1 MKSAEFILSAA
12 REDQFIRDRKKTVV
26 FAGRSNVGKSSV
38 INLLTG
44 RKNLAK
50 IGNTPG
56 KTAHVNYFLI
66 EGSYYFADL
75 PGYGYAKVSH
85 AEKLRWAAL
94 LEAFFSRPSGIT
106 LGVLVTDA
114 RHKPTAL
121 DIQMA
126 GVFRQ
131 AGTPFI
137 TLANKSDKLK
147 PSQLSSALKLIQE
160 TLALESVIPLSSVT
174 GMGKQ
179 EVLHELGIRLS
190 GDQ

>member
-1 MKSAEFILSAA
+1 MDARFVLSAA
-12 REDQFIRDRKKTVV
+12 RKDQFIRDGRGIAV

-66 EGSYYFADL
+66 GDTYYFADL

-85 AEKLRWAAL
+85 AEKMRWAAL
-94 LEAFFSRPSGIT
+94 LEAFFTEPERIT
-106 LGVLVTDA
+106 LGVLVVDA

-126 GVFRQ
+126 GLFQ
-131 AGTPFI
+131 KAGIPFI
-137 TLANKSDKLK
+137 TLANKADKLK
-147 PSQLSSALKLIQE
+147 PSQLPCALALIQE
-160 TLALESVIPLSSVT
+160 TLALETVIPLSSVT
-174 GMGKQ
+174 GMGKG
-179 EVLHELGIRLS
+179 EVLHEFRIRMP
-190 GDQ
+190 GGQ

>member
-1 MKSAEFILSAA
+1 MDATFILSAA
-12 REDQFIRDRKKTVV
+12 RKDQFIRDGRPAAV

-38 INLLTG
+38 INRLTG

-50 IGNTPG
+50 VGNTPG

-66 EGSYYFADL
+66 GGSYYIADL

-94 LEAFFSRPSGIT
+94 LEAFFAEPERMA

-121 DIQMA
+121 DLQMA
-126 GVFRQ
+126 GLFRK
-131 AGTPFI
+131 AEIPFI
-137 TLANKSDKLK
+137 TLANKADKLK
-147 PSQLSSALKLIQE
+147 PSRLPDALALIQE
-160 TLALESVIPLSSVT
+160 TLALETVIPFSSVT
-174 GMGKQ
+174 GLGKG
-179 EVLHELGIRLS
+179 EVLHEFRIRMP
-190 GDQ
+190 GGQ

>member
-1 MKSAEFILSAA
+1 MKPAEFVLSAA
-12 REDQFIRDRKKTVV
+12 REDQFIRDGRKTAV

-38 INLLTG
+38 INTLTG

-50 IGNTPG
+50 VGNTPG
-56 KTAHVNYFLI
+56 KTSHVNYFLI
-66 EGSYYFADL
+66 DNAYYYADL

-94 LEAFFSRPSGIT
+94 LESFFAEPDRID

-121 DIQMA
+121 DMQMA
-126 GVFRQ
+126 ALFRK
-131 AGTPFI
+131 ANTPFI
-137 TLANKSDKLK
+137 TLANKADKLK
-147 PSQLSSALKLIQE
+147 PSQLSNALTLIQE
-160 TLALESVIPLSSVT
+160 TLAVEAVMPLSSVT

-179 EVLHELGIRLS
+179 EVLHELSIRML
-190 GDQ
+190 GNQ